1 MNFST
6 TIFKFLF
13 GYGILV
19 FPLLLLVGPLI
30 SEVYLILLVLFSSYY
45 IYKENKFDFYLNK
58 FLIFFLLF
66 YISTLVSTLVNFYN
80 YDYAKSGIMY
90 FRIPLFSIAIWYTL
104 TKYNLF
110 SKKII
115 NFYIIFLLIIIID
128 SFLQFSIGKN
138 ILGYQVIKNRISSF
152 FGDELILGGFLLRIL
167 PLFLIFIIID
177 NNFFNKKLNIFYSL
191 IVSLVCVTIYLTGER
206 SSFFLLILFFTIIF
220 FSNKYLRK
228 FIIVITIFSIFFS
241 FTISQ
246 LRFSDEL
253 NPSIRMFNKTY
264 NQLIGKG
271 EEQYTEYKKQ
281 VFNKFY
287 IFSHDHHGHYL
298 LSYKIFKDYPILG
311 VGPKGFRYLCRNKTY
326 ILENDDGCST
336 HPHNTYI
343 QILTSNGVIGFSLLI
358 IAFLY
363 LLIEIFRSKK
373 KINNKKNFDN
383 YIVAEN
389 VILSAVF
396 INFWPLIP
404 TGNFFNNWLSMIYF
418 YPIGFYLYFKFI
430 NEKKLS

>member
-6 TIFKFLF
+6 NIFKFLF
-13 GYGILV
+13 GYGIFV

-30 SEVYLILLVLFSSYY
+30 SEIYLILLIIFSSYY
-45 IYKENKFDFYLNK
+45 IYKDNKFDFYLNK
-58 FLIFFLLF
+58 FVIFLLLF

-80 YDYAKSGIMY
+80 YDFAKSGIMY

-104 TKYNLF
+104 TKYKMF

-115 NFYIIFLLIIIID
+115 NLYIIFFLIIIID
-128 SFLQFSIGKN
+128 SVLQFSIGKN

-152 FGDELILGGFLLRIL
+152 FGDELILGSFLLRIL
-167 PLFLIFIIID
+167 PLFLTFIIID
-177 NNFFNKKLNIFYSL
+177 NNFLNKKFNIIYSL
-191 IVSLVCVTIYLTGER
+191 IVSLVCVTIYLSGER
-206 SSFFLLILFFTIIF
+206 SSFFLLLLFFLIIF

-228 FIIVITIFSIFFS
+228 FIIIITIFSIFFS
-241 FTISQ
+241 FTISK

-271 EEQYTEYKKQ
+271 EEQYGEYKKQ
-281 VFNKFY
+281 LLNKFY

-311 VGPKGFRYLCRNKTY
+311 VGPKGFRYLCRNKIY

-336 HPHNTYI
+336 HPHNTYV
-343 QILTSNGVIGFSLLI
+343 QILTSNGIIGFSLLI

-363 LLIEIFRSKK
+363 LSIEIFRSKK
-373 KINNKKNFDN
+373 KINNKKQFDN
-383 YIVAEN
+383 YSVAEN

-430 NEKKLS
+430 NEKKLI

>member
-1 MNFST
+1 M
-6 TIFKFLF
+6 
-13 GYGILV
+13 
-19 FPLLLLVGPLI
+19 
-30 SEVYLILLVLFSSYY
+30 
-45 IYKENKFDFYLNK
+45 
-58 FLIFFLLF
+58 
-66 YISTLVSTLVNFYN
+66 STLVNFYN
-80 YDYAKSGIMY
+80 YDYAKSGIAY

-104 TKYNLF
+104 TKYSLF

-152 FGDELILGGFLLRIL
+152 FGDELILGSFLLRIL

-177 NNFFNKKLNIFYSL
+177 NNFFYKKLNIFYSL
-191 IVSLVCVTIYLTGER
+191 IISLVCVTIYLTGER
-206 SSFFLLILFFTIIF
+206 SSFFLLILFFAIIF

-228 FIIVITIFSIFFS
+228 FIIIITIFSIFLSFS
-241 FTISQ
+241 ISQ
-246 LRFSDEL
+246 LRFSDEM
-253 NPSIRMFNKTY
+253 NPSVRMFDKTY

-271 EEQYTEYKKQ
+271 EEQYAEYKKR

-311 VGPKGFRYLCRNKTY
+311 VGPKGFRYLCRTKTY

-373 KINNKKNFDN
+373 KINHKKQFDN

-389 VILSAVF
+389 VILSAVL